1 MKKIEKSATAKRSM
15 NEIISLLNNN
25 DILDLNAMR
34 SVKGGEGNGDELI
47 IFPIPIPKE
56 GN

>member
-1 MKKIEKSATAKRSM
+1 MKKLEKSATAKRSM

-25 DILDLNAMR
+25 NILDLNAMR

-47 IFPIPIPKE
+47 ILPLPKNE